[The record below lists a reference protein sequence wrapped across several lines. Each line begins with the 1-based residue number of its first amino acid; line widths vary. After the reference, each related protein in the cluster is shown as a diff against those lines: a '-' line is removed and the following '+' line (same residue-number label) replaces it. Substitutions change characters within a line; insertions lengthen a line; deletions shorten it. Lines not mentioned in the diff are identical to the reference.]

1 MRRLERWLAAALTAG
16 VLAPLWLVEHPP
28 LQDYPYH
35 LVRAQVLAHHGDP
48 AFDYREAFAVSW
60 YPAPYVLA
68 YWLTAGLG
76 RLAGVPLAGK
86 LVLSLYL
93 VLFPWSLIYLARGV
107 GEERAVL
114 GFTGFLLVYNW
125 HYHMGFVSYALSLPA
140 TLFAL
145 GWWWR
150 HRREIGARETGVL
163 ALLALATY
171 LLHVYSFGVL
181 GFVLVLLAVIEGWRI
196 GRARGALV
204 LLGRTLAAL
213 LPALVLLGGAAVRSA
228 GRGDAGQG
236 PLLLLY
242 GNLKRK
248 LLLALGSLPSFS
260 LAWET
265 ALFAA
270 AVATAL
276 ALALLA
282 WRRGARPEWTLLAA
296 AGALGL
302 LFLVLPDHVGR
313 VFFVSNRVPLFLL
326 LLALVALPVP
336 AAATPRRVALGVFA
350 ALAAAHLAVLVP
362 RYLAIDRKL
371 ADYGAALQVLPA
383 DARVAFLAD
392 REAMAEGRI
401 APAALFGGYHYLR
414 APASRMPDLEHFV
427 GNLRT
432 VRYRER
438 ADRGLSTATVGS
450 RRELAELLTRPWLV
464 GLGGHLAVLG
474 DDAGH
479 RVGEA
484 ARSFGFRE
492 LGGLGPVTLYRKTRP
507 VFETE
512 PETPVYAT
520 GYEEGYEYR
529 VVYGD
534 PRRGPAPVEPGFE
547 RVFEE
552 GWASVDRRTRAASSS
567 ETSNRRCE

>member
-1 MRRLERWLAAALTAG
+1 MRRPELWLAAALTAG

-35 LVRAQVLAHHGDP
+35 LVRAQILAHHGDP

-68 YWLTAGLG
+68 DWLTAGLG
-76 RLAGVPLAGK
+76 RLVGVPLAGK

-114 GFTGFLLVYNW
+114 GFPGFLLVYNW

-140 TLFAL
+140 ALFAL

-150 HRREIGARETGVL
+150 HRRELGAREAGVL
-163 ALLALATY
+163 ALLALTTY

-181 GFVLVLLAVIEGWRI
+181 GFVLVLLAPIEGWRT
-196 GRARGALV
+196 GRARGAL
-204 LLGRTLAAL
+204 LLAGRTLAAL
-213 LPALVLLGGAAVRSA
+213 LPALVLLGGTVVRSA
-228 GRGDAGQG
+228 GRGDGGQG

-248 LLLALGSLPSFS
+248 VLLALGSLPSFS

-282 WRRGARPEWTLLAA
+282 WRRGARPEGTLLTA

-302 LFLVLPDHVGR
+302 LFMVLPDHVGR

-326 LLALVALPVP
+326 VLALVALPVP
-336 AAATPRRVALGVFA
+336 AAAVPRRVALAVFA

-371 ADYGAALQVLPA
+371 ADYGAALQILPA

-432 VRYRER
+432 VSYRER
-438 ADRGLSTATVGS
+438 AGRSLSTATVGS
-450 RRELAELLTRPWLV
+450 RGELAELLTRPWLV
-464 GLGGHLAVLG
+464 GLGGHLVVLG
-474 DDAGH
+474 EDPGQ

-484 ARSFGFRE
+484 ARAFGFRE
-492 LGGLGPVTLYRKTRP
+492 LGALGAVTLYRKTRP
-507 VFETE
+507 VFDTE
-512 PETPVYAT
+512 PETPLYAT
-520 GYEEGYEYR
+520 GYERDFDYLVLYR
-529 VVYGD
+529 DPARPPPEVDPSLEPWREWDWAVVY
-534 PRRGPAPVEPGFE
+534 RSPGS
-547 RVFEE
+547 
-552 GWASVDRRTRAASSS
+552 G
-567 ETSNRRCE
+567 